1 MPCRIKLLPERGG
14 MSPAERGKRKHP
26 MIDDTR
32 KQFLLHRASALC
44 EEHGARLLY
53 LTLSGSLLHGTA
65 RPGLSDIDARGLFL
79 PSLKSLALGEAPS
92 HLNFSTARPG
102 ERNTA
107 QDMDICLWPV
117 ARWLLE
123 LLPAGDSDAL
133 ELLFLP
139 HMQPARCTGMP
150 RWIRSSPSRCV
161 WRMWPA
167 SARAWNALSWRWK
180 NPCPEK
186 ALWIP

>member
-79 PSLKSLALGEAPS
+79 PSLKSLAWGK
-92 HLNFSTARPG
+92 
-102 ERNTA
+102 
-107 QDMDICLWPV
+107 
-117 ARWLLE
+117 
-123 LLPAGDSDAL
+123 LLP
-133 ELLFLP
+133 
-139 HMQPARCTGMP
+139 
-150 RWIRSSPSRCV
+150 I
-161 WRMWPA
+161 
-167 SARAWNALSWRWK
+167 
-180 NPCPEK
+180 
-186 ALWIP
+186 